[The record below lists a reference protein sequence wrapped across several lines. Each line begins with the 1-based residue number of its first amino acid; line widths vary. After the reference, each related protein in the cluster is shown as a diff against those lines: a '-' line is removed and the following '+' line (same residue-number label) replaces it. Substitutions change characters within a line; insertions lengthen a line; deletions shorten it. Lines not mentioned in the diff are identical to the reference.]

1 MSAPRLPVLPCWKGS
16 SFDGAAADDDG
27 LTCDDTGGR
36 ETKTRA
42 LLMVS
47 VAPPR
52 RGYSQRVWTMAK
64 MYCLTQVFFS
74 PHLLYN
80 LYNKKKESKTIFW
93 CDNLCSVRRSA
104 LSPAIP
110 QAVTLGSR
118 PTPVLPHA
126 RSSPP
131 PLPHERPADSSH
143 LSRRTN
149 PRAGCQ
155 ARWRAECSSAVAAA
169 AMAAHRVAAWIH

>member
-80 LYNKKKESKTIFW
+80 LYIIIIKRKKVRLFFGATIYVP
-93 CDNLCSVRRSA
+93 SV
-104 LSPAIP
+104 
-110 QAVTLGSR
+110 G
-118 PTPVLPHA
+118 
-126 RSSPP
+126 
-131 PLPHERPADSSH
+131 PLFPLRY
-143 LSRRTN
+143 RKR
-149 PRAGCQ
+149 
-155 ARWRAECSSAVAAA
+155 
-169 AMAAHRVAAWIH
+169 